1 MHTRSTLPWAWQ
13 LVQRRTH
20 RGLALGL
27 AIAAAWASA
36 GALPVAANPVPRT
49 AAAEGNGLNSSI
61 GLPPEAASPAP
72 TVVPANIPTDSANPN
87 TAPGSTPAQP
97 PAQTPNPSPTP
108 TAAPAELPVKLVL
121 RLRERRVYVYRG
133 DRVEISYPVAIGKP
147 STPTPIGTY
156 RVFQMVKNPIWRNP
170 WTGQVTNPGPNSALG
185 LRWIGFM
192 ERSNGIIGFH
202 GTPTVNSIGR
212 AASNG
217 CVRMRNEHVVELFE
231 KVQMGTTV
239 VVEP

>member
-1 MHTRSTLPWAWQ
+1 MHIQSATTRSPQPSRPFAHPS
-13 LVQRRTH
+13 RR
-20 RGLALGL
+20 RWSVGL
-27 AIAAAWASA
+27 AIASLLITGSWSPQAQAEPPA
-36 GALPVAANPVPRT
+36 VAPSVT
-49 AAAEGNGLNSSI
+49 ISST
-61 GLPPEAASPAP
+61 PDAASPAP
-72 TVVPANIPTDSANPN
+72 TVVPAND
-87 TAPGSTPAQP
+87 APVAAPVPA
-97 PAQTPNPSPTP
+97 
-108 TAAPAELPVKLVL
+108 AAPAPLPVKLVL

-133 DRVEISYPVAIGKP
+133 DRVETSYPVAIGKP
-147 STPTPIGTY
+147 ATPTPTGTY
-156 RVFQMVKNPIWRNP
+156 RVFQMVQNPVWKNP
-170 WTGQVTNPGPNSALG
+170 WTGQVMRPGPNSALG

>member
-1 MHTRSTLPWAWQ
+1 MPNPFATTRSPQPPRPWVRQ
-13 LVQRRTH
+13 VHRRWSI
-20 RGLALGL
+20 GL
-27 AIAAAWASA
+27 AIASLLIT
-36 GALPVAANPVPRT
+36 GSGLPQAHAEPPT
-49 AAAEGNGLNSSI
+49 GAAAGTLSAM
-61 GLPPEAASPAP
+61 PEAASPAP
-72 TVVPANIPTDSANPN
+72 TVVPAND
-87 TAPGSTPAQP
+87 APITTPAPAVTPAQ
-97 PAQTPNPSPTP
+97 
-108 TAAPAELPVKLVL
+108 LPVKLVL

-133 DRVEISYPVAIGKP
+133 DRAETSYPVAIGKP
-147 STPTPIGTY
+147 STPTPVGTY
-156 RVFQMVKNPIWRNP
+156 RVFQMVKNPVWKNP
-170 WTGQVTNPGPNSALG
+170 WTGQVMRPGPNSALG

-192 ERSNGIIGFH
+192 EQSNGIIGFH